1 MELYQIRH
9 FVAVVEAGGFTK
21 GAERVAISQPAISA
35 SIAKL
40 EAELNVKLLE
50 RRHAQVVATPAG
62 TRLLELGKK
71 VLQTCNAAKEEMKAI
86 GHRKRL
92 RIGVQPPLPSGP
104 LSKLISSF
112 QQANPGIDVDVAD
125 GHCDGW
131 CHCDQTFGPLAEG
144 DRDAVLS
151 VLNDSLV
158 AKFSSRALFD
168 LPYMLAVR
176 TDHHFFGR
184 TAVTVGELAGERLIL
199 PERCT
204 FLQDIVNALTA
215 LGLAARIVYRT
226 DHDDRALALV
236 AAGVGLAFVPG
247 FFEIPGLTQIPISGL
262 VISRTVGLVWP
273 RERENADVNEF
284 AAFAEGY
291 GWVQ

>member
-1 MELYQIRH
+1 
-9 FVAVVEAGGFTK
+9 
-21 GAERVAISQPAISA
+21 
-35 SIAKL
+35 
-40 EAELNVKLLE
+40 
-50 RRHAQVVATPAG
+50 
-62 TRLLELGKK
+62 
-71 VLQTCNAAKEEMKAI
+71 
-86 GHRKRL
+86 
-92 RIGVQPPLPSGP
+92 
-104 LSKLISSF
+104 
-112 QQANPGIDVDVAD
+112 
-125 GHCDGW
+125 
-131 CHCDQTFGPLAEG
+131 
-144 DRDAVLS
+144 
-151 VLNDSLV
+151 
-158 AKFSSRALFD
+158 
-168 LPYMLAVR
+168 MLAVR